1 MYANKWFSGLGI
13 LLIIFN
19 FNVKAQHL
27 VPNGSFEDASACPAG
42 LDELKLC
49 DYWLPFGTNHP
60 SPDYF
65 HSCSSPHRMGIPNNA
80 FGHQYARSG
89 QAYAGLIAYLTID
102 QDNKKN
108 WDLSNNHR
116 EFIQTYLTYP
126 LEAGKT
132 YYAEF
137 YVSLVEDCDYAIAN
151 LGLLLT
157 PETPELTW
165 PKIQFEYFEPQIR
178 NNRNTVIDN
187 NKSWTKISGTFVANG
202 GENVL
207 TIGNFDNDEATK
219 VKKNKSAKLNN
230 IFRKRFLPKIAY
242 YYIDDVKVVPVD
254 SLLPTHDAEPAIA
267 REDPLNHEYFG
278 IMSVG
283 DKIQL
288 SNIYFEFDKAALL
301 AESFFELN
309 KLYELLQD
317 NPEMEILIEGHTDI
331 VGSDSYNESLSQ
343 KRARAVVDY
352 LLQKGVN
359 QTRVYSKGYGRRM
372 PIASNDSEDGRSR
385 NRRVEFL
392 ILKR

>member
-1 MYANKWFSGLGI
+1 MYTNKWFSGLGI
-13 LLIIFN
+13 LVIILN
-19 FNVKAQHL
+19 LNVGAQNL
-27 VPNGSFEDASACPAG
+27 VQNGSFEANNACPVG
-42 LDELKLC
+42 LDELVLC

-89 QAYAGLIAYLTID
+89 QAYAGLIAFLTID

-126 LEAGKT
+126 LEEGKT

-137 YVSLVEDCDYAIAN
+137 HVSLVEDCDYAIAN

-157 PETPELTW
+157 EETPDLTW
-165 PKIQFEYFEPQIR
+165 PKIQFEYFKPQVR
-178 NNRNTVIDN
+178 HNRNMVVNN
-187 NKSWTKISGTFVANG
+187 NKAWTKISGTFIAQG

-207 TIGNFDNDEATK
+207 TIGNFDNDEATL
-219 VKKNKSAKLNN
+219 VKRNKSSKLKNV
-230 IFRKRFLPKIAY
+230 FRKKFLPKIAY
-242 YYIDDVKVVPVD
+242 YYIDDVKVVAVD
-254 SLLPTHDAEPAIA
+254 SLDQGSEDQPVLAHK
-267 REDPLNHEYFG
+267 DPLNDEYFG
-278 IMSVG
+278 MMTVG
-283 DKIQL
+283 DKIEL
-288 SNIYFEFDKAALL
+288 SNIYFEFDKSNLL

-309 KLYELLQD
+309 KLYDMLQE
-317 NPEMEILIEGHTDI
+317 NVGMEILIEGHTDI
-331 VGSDSYNESLSQ
+331 IGSDIYNETLSRQ
-343 KRARAVVDY
+343 RAKAVVNY
-352 LLQKGVN
+352 LVKKGIP
-359 QTRVYSKGYGRRM
+359 QTRIYHKGYGRRM
-372 PIASNDSEDGRSR
+372 PIATNDSEDGRSR

>member
-1 MYANKWFSGLGI
+1 MYADKWFSGLGM
-13 LLIIFN
+13 LIIIFT
-19 FNVKAQHL
+19 FNVRAQNL
-27 VPNGSFEDASACPAG
+27 VQNGSFEENNACPVG
-42 LDELKLC
+42 LDELVLC
-49 DYWLPFGTNHP
+49 DHWLPCGTNHP

-102 QDNKKN
+102 QENKKN
-108 WDLSNNHR
+108 WELSNNHR

-126 LEAGKT
+126 LEEGKT

-137 YVSLVEDCDYAIAN
+137 HVSLVEDCDYGIAN

-157 PETPELTW
+157 DETPELTW
-165 PKIQFEYFEPQIR
+165 PKIQFGYFKPQIR
-178 NNRNTVIDN
+178 HDSHEVIDN
-187 NKSWTKISGTFVANG
+187 NKVWTKISGTFIAKG

-207 TIGNFDNDEATK
+207 TIGNFDNDDATW

-230 IFRKRFLPKIAY
+230 IFRKKFLPKMAY

-254 SLLPTHDAEPAIA
+254 SLESNPEAEPVFVH
-267 REDPLNHEYFG
+267 RDPLNHEYFG
-278 IMSVG
+278 MMTVG
-283 DKIQL
+283 DKIEL
-288 SNIYFEFDKAALL
+288 SNIYFEFDKSTLL

-309 KLYELLQD
+309 KLFDLLWE
-317 NPEMEILIEGHTDI
+317 NVEMEILIEGHTDI
-331 VGSDSYNESLSQ
+331 IGSDVYNENLSQ
-343 KRARAVVDY
+343 QRAKAVVDY
-352 LLQKGVN
+352 LVKKGIPA
-359 QTRVYSKGYGRRM
+359 TRIYYKGYGRSM

>member
-13 LLIIFN
+13 LLIILN
-19 FNVKAQHL
+19 FNVKAQDL
-27 VPNGSFEDASACPAG
+27 VPNGSFEEASACPAG

-49 DYWLPFGTNHP
+49 DQWLPFGTNHP

-65 HSCSSPHRMGIPNNA
+65 HSCSSPHRMGIPNNT

-102 QDNKKN
+102 QENKKN

-116 EFIQTYLTYP
+116 EYIQTYLTYP

-137 YVSLVEDCDYAIAN
+137 HVSLVEDCDYAIAN

-157 PETPELTW
+157 QETPELTW
-165 PKIQFEYFEPQIR
+165 PKIQFEYFKPQIR
-178 NNRNTVIDN
+178 HNRGTVIDD
-187 NKSWTKISGTFVANG
+187 NKTWTKISGTFVANG

-207 TIGNFDNDEATK
+207 TIGNFDNDEATR

-254 SLLPTHDAEPAIA
+254 SLTPTRDTEPAIV

-278 IMSVG
+278 MMSVG
-283 DKIQL
+283 DKVQL

-331 VGSDSYNESLSQ
+331 LGSDAYNESLSQ

-352 LLQKGVN
+352 LLQKGVP

>member
-1 MYANKWFSGLGI
+1 MYTIKWFLGLGI
-13 LLIIFN
+13 LIIILN
-19 FNVKAQHL
+19 INARAQNL
-27 VPNGSFEDASACPAG
+27 VRNGSFEDTDACPVG
-42 LDELKLC
+42 LDELVFC

-80 FGHQYARSG
+80 FGHQYAKSG

-102 QDNKKN
+102 QENKKN

-116 EFIQTYLTYP
+116 EFIQTFLTYP
-126 LEAGKT
+126 LQEGKT

-157 PETPELTW
+157 KETPELTW

-178 NNRNTVIDN
+178 HDRNTVIDD
-187 NKSWTKISGTFVANG
+187 NKSWTKISGTFVAKG

-207 TIGNFDNDEATK
+207 TIGNFDNDQRTR
-219 VKKNKSAKLNN
+219 VKKNKASKLNN
-230 IFRKRFLPKIAY
+230 IFRKKFLPKIAY
-242 YYIDDVKVVPVD
+242 YYIDDVKVLPVD
-254 SLLPTHDAEPAIA
+254 SLDEIPDTTPAIVHK
-267 REDPLNHEYFG
+267 EPLNDEYFG
-278 IMSVG
+278 MMSVG

-288 SNIYFEFDKAALL
+288 SNIYFEFDKATLL

-309 KLYELLQD
+309 KLYDLLHENQ
-317 NPEMEILIEGHTDI
+317 EMEILIEGHTDI
-331 VGSDSYNESLSQ
+331 IGSDEYNENLSQ
-343 KRARAVVDY
+343 KRAKAVVDY
-352 LLQKGVN
+352 LVEKGITK
-359 QTRVYSKGYGRRM
+359 TRIYFKGYGRRL
-372 PIASNDSEDGRSR
+372 PIASNESEDGRSK

-392 ILKR
+392 ILKQ